1 MQSTHPTPDVFDDQ
15 MREKWR
21 TDTQREW
28 SDEQKV
34 AAWRK
39 WGRINIAAQQ
49 DATTALLNAAQ
60 LAPGMRVIDIAGGG
74 GDPGLAAAARVGPDG
89 HVTVT
94 DISDGML
101 ETARQFAL
109 QDGLTNLD
117 YRVADTERLPFANH
131 SFDRALCRCGVMFFP
146 DHDAALREIRRVL
159 EPGGRAAFLVWGPLQ
174 VNPLFSGPFAAIG
187 KVLSLPQPPPGA
199 PHPFKFTTPGSLG
212 AALEEAGYREVS
224 EQSIQTT
231 SRWDVTPEQFTE
243 LMVEMG
249 GLEWL
254 LSQMSQAQRADVL
267 RDITNHF
274 QDYRS
279 ADVVEL
285 PLAIVLATGVHA
297 LE

>member
-1 MQSTHPTPDVFDDQ
+1 MKSVEPAASVLDAHQKEQ
-15 MREKWR
+15 WR
-21 TDTQREW
+21 SDGQREW
-28 SDEQKV
+28 SDAQKV

-39 WGRINIAAQQ
+39 WGRINIAAQRE
-49 DATTALLNAAQ
+49 ATTALLNAAQ

-74 GDPGLAAAARVGPDG
+74 GDPGLAAAARVGPNG

-101 ETARQFAL
+101 ETAQEFAL

-117 YRVADTERLPFANH
+117 FHVADTERLPFANH
-131 SFDRALCRCGVMFFP
+131 SFDRALCRCAVMFFP
-146 DHDAALREIRRVL
+146 DCGAALREIRRVL
-159 EPGGRAAFLVWGPLQ
+159 NPGGRAAFLAWGPLQ
-174 VNPLFSGPFAAIG
+174 ANPLLSGTFAAIG
-187 KVLSLPQPPPGA
+187 KVLSLPQPPPET
-199 PHPFKFTTPGSLG
+199 PHPFKYATPGSLG
-212 AALEEAGYREVS
+212 AALEAAGYREVS
-224 EQSIQTT
+224 EQSVQTN

-243 LMVEMG
+243 LIMEMA

-267 RDITNHF
+267 RDITNYFHG
-274 QDYRS
+274 YRS
-279 ADVVEL
+279 TGAVEL

>member
-1 MQSTHPTPDVFDDQ
+1 MQSTHPTPNALDGQ
-15 MREKWR
+15 IREKWR
-21 TDTQREW
+21 TDQQREW

-39 WGRINIAAQQ
+39 WGRINSAAQQ

-74 GDPGLAAAARVGPDG
+74 GDPGLAAAALVGPDG

-117 YRVADTERLPFANH
+117 YQVADTEHLPFADH
-131 SFDRALCRCGVMFFP
+131 SFDRALCRCAVMFFP
-146 DHDAALREIRRVL
+146 DLEAALREIRRVL
-159 EPGGRAAFLVWGPLQ
+159 EPGGRAAFLAWGPLQ
-174 VNPLFSGPFAAIG
+174 ANPLFSGTFAAIG

-199 PHPFKFTTPGSLG
+199 PHPFKFATPGSLG
-212 AALEEAGYREVS
+212 AALEEAGYHEAS
-224 EQSIQTT
+224 EQSILVT
-231 SRWDVTPEQFTE
+231 SRWKVTPEQFTE
-243 LMVEMG
+243 LIVEVG

-274 QDYRS
+274 QSYRS
-279 ADVVEL
+279 ADSVEL
-285 PLAIVLATGVHA
+285 PLAIVLATGIND

>member
-1 MQSTHPTPDVFDDQ
+1 MQSTQPIPDIFDDQ

-21 TDTQREW
+21 SDTRREW
-28 SDEQKV
+28 SEEQRF

-39 WGRINIAAQQ
+39 WGRINTAAQQ
-49 DATTALLNAAQ
+49 EATAALLNAAQ
-60 LAPGMRVIDIAGGG
+60 LEPGMRVIDIAGGG
-74 GDPGLAAAARVGPDG
+74 GDPGLAAAARVGPNG

-94 DISDGML
+94 DISNGML
-101 ETARQFAL
+101 ETARQFAH

-117 YRVADTERLPFANH
+117 YRVADTEHLPFANH

-146 DHDAALREIRRVL
+146 NDVAALREIRRVIK
-159 EPGGRAAFLVWGPLQ
+159 PGGRAAFLVWGPLQ

-187 KVLSLPQPPPGA
+187 KVLSLPQPTPGA

-212 AALEEAGYREVS
+212 ATLEEAGYREVS

-231 SRWDVTPEQFTE
+231 SRWDVTPEQLTE

-274 QDYRS
+274 RGYQS
-279 ADVVEL
+279 ADAVEL
-285 PLAIVLATGVHA
+285 PLAIVLATGIHA
-297 LE
+297 PE